1 MAKSNRQRAER
12 RGRRAELLAALLLRT
27 KGYSI
32 VARRARTPMGEIDI
46 IARRKYDLVFVEVK
60 ARKDFATGINAI
72 TPAQRRRISKAA
84 AFWIANDKSANN
96 LNCRFDII
104 LVRPY
109 LSVRHIK
116 NAFGEGG
123 KQF

>member
-1 MAKSNRQRAER
+1 MAKSDRQRAER
-12 RGRRAELLAALLLRT
+12 RGRRAELLAAWLLRA

-32 VARRARTPMGEIDI
+32 IARRARTSMGEIDI
-46 IARRKYDLVFVEVK
+46 IARRKSDLVFVEVK